1 MQLLLSYYS
10 EKFGLHYVDFSDP
23 ERPRTQKESARYLAS
38 LAAANGFAESPAGPC
53 TNGEG
58 PSTEDEEDED
68 GALSIAHSSP
78 FVTLVFAAI
87 ALIKAIIF

>member
-1 MQLLLSYYS
+1 MISLQCS

-58 PSTEDEEDED
+58 PSAEEEEED

-78 FVTLVFAAI
+78 FVTLVFAAV
-87 ALIKAIIF
+87 ALIKAII

>member
-1 MQLLLSYYS
+1 MISLQCS

-58 PSTEDEEDED
+58 PSTEEEDEEENM
-68 GALSIAHSSP
+68 ALSIAHSSP